1 MKSFL
6 LTFASHFKVTY
17 YEERM
22 LEVEDELGRVKEDRR
37 QASIQ
42 VKNYFIP
49 TVVRSRL
56 ARSLSFAAVFKSFSF
71 PSNLSS
77 YDCWSFKTC
86 ALGQFYGRSFQRNFV
101 FTLDGFPL
109 YASGLAHRLVQH
121 SLANQSDGVICITN
135 HIHCLFTQFTV
146 IAKIAIMI
154 AN

>member
-42 VKNYFIP
+42 VKTYFIP

-56 ARSLSFAAVFKSFSF
+56 ARLSFFRCS
-71 PSNLSS
+71 
-77 YDCWSFKTC
+77 
-86 ALGQFYGRSFQRNFV
+86 
-101 FTLDGFPL
+101 
-109 YASGLAHRLVQH
+109 
-121 SLANQSDGVICITN
+121 
-135 HIHCLFTQFTV
+135 
-146 IAKIAIMI
+146 M
-154 AN
+154 